1 MKKYVE
7 EVIDINSIFEN
18 IPCSYILLNNQG
30 IITDANKKFV
40 EMIEYEYGDIINRNI
55 EEFLSV
61 ASKMLFHSLFLVNI
75 SVTGIV
81 EELYLTFKNKNGFHI
96 PVLLN
101 GSREEDELINCVLV
115 RMNKRIEYE
124 EELQNIRKELE
135 VAYKEKNLAL
145 ENARKKAEELEY
157 LSYHDQLTGMYN
169 RYFFDTIIAEKMDKA
184 DNLNEPISM
193 AILDIDHFKHVNDT
207 WGHPVGDEVLKLTAK
222 TTNEAKDESDF
233 LVRLGG
239 EEFVVLMPYTEIKAA
254 TAKAEKIRLAI
265 EENYHA
271 VTGKQTVSIGVAE
284 RLKYE
289 SFKNWYRRMDD
300 SLYSAKQGGRNQVVS
315 SDGNEKF
322 HDMGECLDLKKES
335 LIGNKEIDT
344 QHYDINKIAKQLIW
358 LIQENKEHQEIR
370 QVLELLIRQIKD
382 HFEYEDKYLFDIKY
396 PESSI
401 HADEHS
407 SIIEKLLQVK
417 DDYERGNV
425 KPVAL
430 LSFIV
435 DEVMIGHLQNEDIKY
450 FIYIK

>member
-1 MKKYVE
+1 M
-7 EVIDINSIFEN
+7 IDINSIFEN